1 MIQKLVKLYE
11 KKKRVENV
19 FSPKHEYWRQN
30 KIALK

>member
-19 FSPKHEYWRQN
+19 FPLKHEYWRLN